1 MRGVT
6 AENSILRKAYA
17 MTGTGFFITAKSVE
31 GTCFILAGICI
42 FKELAL
48 DSCYHDVDFV

>member
-48 DSCYHDVDFV
+48 DT